1 MSLTEGTP
9 SRHVESPLVWPG
21 RVEVRLYQQTI
32 AEKACQKNTLVV
44 LPTALGKTVIS
55 ALAAAHFLYNYKQTR
70 ILVMAPTRPL
80 VLQHKETY
88 MKILKLTGDDAVTLT
103 GKTPAVY
110 RKQVWDGKARI
121 IFATPQVVKNDLAEN
136 AQLTLK
142 DFSLLVFDECHRARK
157 EYAYTDVARKYVEQ
171 SAWPMILGMTASPGA
186 DKKKIEEICQAL
198 FIEQIEYR
206 SEEDPDVA
214 PYINPVEVEWRHVD
228 LPEQYREL
236 SRLIRSMLN
245 SRLSWLNRI
254 GVIHRK
260 SEYVGRRDLL
270 EAGEELRY
278 RLEETIEEERGPI
291 YSAIVTQ
298 SASLTLFHA
307 LELLET
313 QGIPTLL
320 SFLQKVELESDEKK
334 SYKTIISDPQYAE
347 LKGLLEQNLKLEHP
361 KVPLLGLMV
370 EKQINQH
377 PNSKILIFTQY
388 RDTASHLIE
397 QLKENG
403 RIRIERFVG
412 QTSKLDDPGLSQD
425 EQAEILRNFRDGDTN
440 ALVATCIAE
449 EGLDIPSVD
458 LVIFYEPIPSEIR
471 YIQRK
476 GRTGRKTAGKAIIL
490 AANKTF
496 DIAYLY
502 ASRRRVERM
511 RKITSSLNRELT
523 HLTRDGPEPEPNPM
537 TMEELSKLETH
548 ASVAMIE
555 PQLIKP
561 EEEKVKEF
569 LRQIEKASRILWKEA
584 MKAGSNGLP
593 IEDLVEAA
601 VEEGITPA
609 TAKAAIERL
618 DQLGQVGKM
627 GWDRI
632 VATASVQTRSTAT
645 KPERD
650 TYDVMVEKIYPGRA
664 VVLINDKWRARLSH
678 EDFEGPHNI
687 IKKNTKFKA
696 RGTLYRDGDTLCLR
710 VREVIQLLA

>member
-1 MSLTEGTP
+1 MSLTERVP
-9 SRHVESPLVWPG
+9 SRHVESPLVWASG
-21 RVEVRLYQQTI
+21 VEARLYQQTI

-44 LPTALGKTVIS
+44 LPTALGKTIIS

-70 ILVMAPTRPL
+70 ILMMAPTRPL
-80 VLQHKETY
+80 VLQHRETY
-88 MKILKLTGDDAVTLT
+88 MKILKLKDGDAVTLT
-103 GKTPAVY
+103 GKTPAAH

-142 DFSLLVFDECHRARK
+142 DFSLLVFDECHRTRK
-157 EYAYTDVARKYVEQ
+157 EYAYTEVARKYVEQ
-171 SAWPMILGMTASPGA
+171 SPWPMILGMTASPGA

-254 GVIHRK
+254 GVTHTK
-260 SEYVGRRDLL
+260 PEYVGRRDLL

-278 RLEETIEEERGPI
+278 RLEETIDEERGPI

-298 SASLTLFHA
+298 SASLTLFHS

-320 SFLQKVELESDEKK
+320 SFLGKVEQESEEKK
-334 SYKTIISDPQYAE
+334 SYKTIISDPQYTE
-347 LKGLLEQNLKLEHP
+347 LKRLLQQNLKLKHP
-361 KVPLLGLMV
+361 KVPLLGLLV
-370 EKQINQH
+370 ENQINQH

-388 RDTASHLIE
+388 RDTASHLVE

-403 RIRIERFVG
+403 RLRIERFVG
-412 QTSKLDDPGLSQD
+412 QASKQDDPGLSQD

-502 ASRRRVERM
+502 ASKRRVERM
-511 RKITSSLNRELT
+511 RKIASGLNRELNP
-523 HLTRDGPEPEPNPM
+523 LTRPGSKPEPNPM
-537 TMEELSKLETH
+537 TVEELSELEKH
-548 ASVAMIE
+548 ARIAITE

-569 LRQIEKASRILWKEA
+569 LREVEKASRVLWKRA
-584 MKAGSNGLP
+584 MKAGSKGLS
-593 IEDLVEAA
+593 IEDLVESVA
-601 VEEGITPA
+601 EEGITPA

-618 DQLGQVGKM
+618 EEMGQVGNV

-632 VATASVQTRSTAT
+632 VATASVQTSPTVP
-645 KPERD
+645 KSERD
-650 TYDVMVEKIYPGRA
+650 AYELMVEKIYPGSA
-664 VVLINDKWRARLSH
+664 VVLINDKWRARLAH
-678 EDFEGPHNI
+678 EDFLGPPSLV
-687 IKKNTKFKA
+687 KKNAKFKA
-696 RGTLYRDGDTLCLR
+696 RGILYHDKGTLCFR
-710 VREVIQLLA
+710 VQEVTQILS